1 MECKKNDCFNCP
13 YPDCINDYVRKYYKP
28 SKERIARQT
37 AKASAVAKKRAAKG
51 LCTACGKR
59 KARPG
64 YRTCSECAAKSRLA
78 SNEHKWRNGTTP
90 KSLMDGVTLCKKC
103 GKNPPAT
110 GYAVCERCLSLC
122 RAALDKTPTHNGQTP
137 TNGFA
142 RAIRVDYLLNKKEK
156 K

>member
-64 YRTCSECAAKSRLA
+64 YRTCAECAAKSRLA

-122 RAALDKTPTHNGQTP
+122 REALDKTPTHSGKSP

>member
-13 YPDCINDYVRKYYKP
+13 YPDCINDYVPKYYKP
-28 SKERIARQT
+28 SKERLARQT

-51 LCTACGKR
+51 LCTACGKK

-64 YRTCSECAAKSRLA
+64 YKMCAECAAKSRRA
-78 SNEHKWRNGTTP
+78 SNNWHWRNGTTP
-90 KSLMDGVTLCKKC
+90 KTVMDGVVLCKKC
-103 GKNPPAT
+103 GKSPPAS
-110 GYAVCERCLSLC
+110 GYKVCERCLSLC
-122 RAALDKTPTHNGQTP
+122 RSALDKTPSHNGKTP
-137 TNGFA
+137 DNGFT